1 MDAAKKDRATWV
13 KISKMEDEIRCKI
26 EEMPTI
32 KESKEVIKKIYLGSI
47 KMNFQA
53 ETNVP

>member
-32 KESKEVIKKIYLGSI
+32 KESKEVIKKIYLESI